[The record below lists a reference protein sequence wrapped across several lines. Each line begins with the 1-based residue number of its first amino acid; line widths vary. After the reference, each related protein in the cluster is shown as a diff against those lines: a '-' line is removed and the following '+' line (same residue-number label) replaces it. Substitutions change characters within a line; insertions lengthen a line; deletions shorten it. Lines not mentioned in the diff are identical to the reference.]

1 LPPTGPNAATISGH
15 PSDHPTGHI
24 PTDPEPEM
32 KFLTQSYRGLSLFVS
47 VNTDRLLVP
56 ILIVASLVLA
66 GWLVSLIPA
75 I

>member
-1 LPPTGPNAATISGH
+1 
-15 PSDHPTGHI
+15 
-24 PTDPEPEM
+24 M